1 VLANFGELRIHEADL
16 HLMFTSNGNI
26 NNNLLVLRKEE
37 SIFGHEARR
46 LFVFFDKIASKE
58 SLRLVLDV
66 V

>member
-1 VLANFGELRIHEADL
+1 
-16 HLMFTSNGNI
+16 MFTSNGNI